1 MTPTCMLDTDSVSFA
16 LKGRGNVGAHLKAR
30 RPSEV
35 CISAIT
41 LAELRYGAD
50 LHSSKKLHRLIDA
63 FTSAVQ
69 VIPFDDAAAAAFGKV
84 TAELAK
90 AGTPIGDFDALI
102 AAHALSHRMVIVTNN
117 TKHFSAVKGL
127 RLDNWLEK
135 AI

>member
-1 MTPTCMLDTDSVSFA
+1 MLDTDSVSYA

-35 CISAIT
+35 CVSAIT

-50 LHSSKKLHRLIDA
+50 LHGSRKLHRLIDA

-69 VIPFDDAAAAAFGKV
+69 VLPFDDAAATAFGKV
-84 TAELAK
+84 TSELSRF
-90 AGTPIGDFDALI
+90 GTPIGDFDALI
-102 AAHALSHRMVIVTNN
+102 AAHALSQRLIVVTNN
-117 TKHFSAVKGL
+117 TKHFSSVKGL

>member
-1 MTPTCMLDTDSVSFA
+1 MLDTDSVSYA
-16 LKGRGNVGAHLKAR
+16 LRGRGNVGAHLKAR

-35 CISAIT
+35 CLSAIT

-50 LHSSKKLHRLIDA
+50 LHGSKKLHRLIDT

-69 VIPFDDAAAAAFGKV
+69 VLSFDEAAATAFGKV
-84 TAELAK
+84 SSDLAN

-102 AAHALSHRMVIVTNN
+102 AAHALSRRMIVITNN
-117 TKHFSAVKGL
+117 TKHFASVKGL
-127 RLDNWLEK
+127 RIENWLEK